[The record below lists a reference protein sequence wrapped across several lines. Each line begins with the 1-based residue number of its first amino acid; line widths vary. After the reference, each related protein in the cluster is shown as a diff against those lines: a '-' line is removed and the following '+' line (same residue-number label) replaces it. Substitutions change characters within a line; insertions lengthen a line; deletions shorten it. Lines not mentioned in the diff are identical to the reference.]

1 VQGAAHGQKYTPRAN
16 RDLQQIP
23 DEVARKRI
31 REKLKQLDRD
41 PTGPQHDVKK
51 LQGVDDRW
59 RLRVGSYR
67 AIFAFDRKAR
77 DVIVVRISD
86 RKNAY

>member
-1 VQGAAHGQKYTPRAN
+1 
-16 RDLQQIP
+16 
-23 DEVARKRI
+23 
-31 REKLKQLDRD
+31 
-41 PTGPQHDVKK
+41 
-51 LQGVDDRW
+51 VDDRW

-67 AIFAFDRKAR
+67 AIFAFDRKSR